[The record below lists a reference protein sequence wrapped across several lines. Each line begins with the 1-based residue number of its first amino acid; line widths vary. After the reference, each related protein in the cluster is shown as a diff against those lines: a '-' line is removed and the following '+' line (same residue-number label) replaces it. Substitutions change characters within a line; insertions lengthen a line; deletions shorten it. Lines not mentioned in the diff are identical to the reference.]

1 MNYWKGIGVETGYN
15 PVLKILGTSE
25 TVSKYKGQDRISY
38 SYKMSTNKYYDVG
51 VVYRVFSYNEFE
63 NIQKWQNE
71 TGIQVIYPYV
81 EPESISGINDN
92 PNLWYQV
99 DAKGSAVLDENGNFV
114 PVYSTNSAIEGAP
127 YNSIR
132 IPGDDGSYIYSVRK
146 SGSVQARVCYY
157 NYYQYLNGYE
167 PLYLLGTSVLGQQPL
182 HHLYRT
188 GI

>member
-81 EPESISGINDN
+81 EPESVESMTIQICGIR
-92 PNLWYQV
+92 WMQR
-99 DAKGSAVLDENGNFV
+99 VLRCLMRME
-114 PVYSTNSAIEGAP
+114 I
-127 YNSIR
+127 
-132 IPGDDGSYIYSVRK
+132 
-146 SGSVQARVCYY
+146 
-157 NYYQYLNGYE
+157 
-167 PLYLLGTSVLGQQPL
+167 LYLYIPL
-182 HHLYRT
+182 ILR
-188 GI
+188 